1 MTPETA
7 AYRLVCALTLG
18 AALGLLYGFLR
29 PLRPK
34 HTVLADGLF
43 LLGVFWV
50 WLYYNFALCGGDIRL
65 GCCGGL
71 LAGGLAWERTAGR
84 WLRPVFWWFWLK
96 IQALWRLTLFPVKKF
111 SGLAK
116 ILFASAK
123 NGLQ

>member
-7 AYRLVCALTLG
+7 AYRLVCALALG

-71 LAGGLAWERTAGR
+71 LAGGLAWESTAGR
-84 WLRPVFWWFWLK
+84 WLRPVFGGFGLK
-96 IQALWRLTLFPVKKF
+96 SRHFGGLRCFRSKNFPVWRKF
-111 SGLAK
+111 CLH
-116 ILFASAK
+116 L
-123 NGLQ
+123 

>member
-7 AYRLVCALTLG
+7 AYRLVCALALG

-29 PLRPK
+29 PLRLK

-71 LAGGLAWERTAGR
+71 LAGALSRVFT
-84 WLRPVFWWFWLK
+84 LRATFMLVSLSS
-96 IQALWRLTLFPVKKF
+96 F
-111 SGLAK
+111 SGCLLYTLYIARRGGAQNSR
-116 ILFASAK
+116 ASVISSEEE
-123 NGLQ
+123 